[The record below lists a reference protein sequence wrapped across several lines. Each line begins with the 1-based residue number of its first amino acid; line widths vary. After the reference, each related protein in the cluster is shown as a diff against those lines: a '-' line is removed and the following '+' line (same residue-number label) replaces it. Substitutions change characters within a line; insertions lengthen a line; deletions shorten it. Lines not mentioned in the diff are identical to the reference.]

1 MKKELQCS
9 LFYQLA
15 EWYSYHKSYM
25 ETNKYIEKKKKIL
38 KMEKKI
44 ILAILPS
51 TLDKNL
57 HSGKTT
63 QYSQMQITKHQEG
76 SNSQIL
82 NKIHSMKC

>member
-1 MKKELQCS
+1 
-9 LFYQLA
+9 
-15 EWYSYHKSYM
+15 
-25 ETNKYIEKKKKIL
+25 
-38 KMEKKI
+38 MEKKNY
-44 ILAILPS
+44 PRHF

-82 NKIHSMKC
+82 NKINSMKY